1 MGEGKSE
8 ERSIAR
14 FLTEDHRRLE
24 QLLDRAGLQG
34 GEIDLV
40 PYEEFRAGLL
50 RHIGMEEKI
59 LFPAIQRA
67 QQGQADSLLVP
78 PLGSSLARL
87 RLEHGALAALLMP
100 SPTPAILAT
109 ICGILRRHD
118 EIEEAPGGPYE
129 GGDNL
134 LGEEA
139 AQVLA
144 ALHAAPT
151 VNVMPHSDSPAV
163 TTTLRRAL
171 ARAGYSLSEA
181 QRGADREKAR
191 SPEL

>member
-109 ICGILRRHD
+109 IRGILRRHD

-163 TTTLRRAL
+163 TTTLHRAL
-171 ARAGYSLSEA
+171 ARAGYSLSEV
-181 QRGADREKAR
+181 QRGADREEAR

>member
-40 PYEEFRAGLL
+40 PYEEFRARLL

-67 QQGQADSLLVP
+67 QQGQAGSLLVP

-100 SPTPAILAT
+100 SPTPPILAT
-109 ICGILRRHD
+109 IRGILRHHD

-129 GGDNL
+129 VGDNL

-144 ALHAAPT
+144 ALHAAPI

-171 ARAGYSLSEA
+171 ARAGYSLSEV
-181 QRGADREKAR
+181 QRGADREEAR

>member
-109 ICGILRRHD
+109 IRGILRRHD

>member
-109 ICGILRRHD
+109 IRGILRRHD

-171 ARAGYSLSEA
+171 ARAGYSLSEV
-181 QRGADREKAR
+181 QMGADREEAR

>member
-59 LFPAIQRA
+59 LFPAIQRT

-109 ICGILRRHD
+109 IRGILRRHD

>member
-59 LFPAIQRA
+59 LFPAIQRT

-100 SPTPAILAT
+100 SPTPPILAT
-109 ICGILRRHD
+109 IRGILRRHD

-129 GGDNL
+129 VGDNL
-134 LGEEA
+134 LSEEA

-181 QRGADREKAR
+181 QMGADREEAR

>member
-67 QQGQADSLLVP
+67 QQGQADSLLAP

-109 ICGILRRHD
+109 IRGILRRHD

-191 SPEL
+191 SAEL